1 MRRDEA
7 SIFATIRPELALDR
21 LNGPINA
28 VPAILA
34 VLIRGEICRARTC
47 AGAAGSNE
55 GALRSR

>member
-28 VPAILA
+28 VPAIFGGFNPGGDLPGPY
-34 VLIRGEICRARTC
+34 LRWRGRK
-47 AGAAGSNE
+47 
-55 GALRSR
+55 